1 MKKRGTC
8 KKVVLVVTGVILA
21 AVVAFLILA
30 LILSITEYKPEE
42 VEKVT
47 TKGNYSRTLSEG
59 DSISVLTWN
68 LGYGALGDNADFF
81 MDGGS
86 QVNTATAERV
96 QSNMQEI
103 ADTVQEISPDIVFFQ
118 EVDTDSKRSHHID
131 EEPHGCPDWIS
142 GGVCHQL

>member
-47 TKGNYSRTLSEG
+47 T
-59 DSISVLTWN
+59 
-68 LGYGALGDNADFF
+68 
-81 MDGGS
+81 
-86 QVNTATAERV
+86 
-96 QSNMQEI
+96 
-103 ADTVQEISPDIVFFQ
+103 
-118 EVDTDSKRSHHID
+118 
-131 EEPHGCPDWIS
+131 
-142 GGVCHQL
+142 

>member
-1 MKKRGTC
+1 MIKRGTC
-8 KKVVLVVTGVILA
+8 KKIVLAVVGVILA

-68 LGYGALGDNADFF
+68 LG
-81 MDGGS
+81 
-86 QVNTATAERV
+86 
-96 QSNMQEI
+96 
-103 ADTVQEISPDIVFFQ
+103 
-118 EVDTDSKRSHHID
+118 
-131 EEPHGCPDWIS
+131 
-142 GGVCHQL
+142 